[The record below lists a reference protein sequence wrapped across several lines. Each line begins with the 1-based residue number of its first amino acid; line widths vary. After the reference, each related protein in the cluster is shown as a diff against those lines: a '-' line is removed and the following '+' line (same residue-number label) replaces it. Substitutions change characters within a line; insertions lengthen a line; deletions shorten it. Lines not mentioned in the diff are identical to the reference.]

1 MIILFPQCKAGSA
14 RSDCADEKAGA
25 ENPPPSLQHCPS
37 SPTTQSLLPLP
48 SASLQMPVPLLRL
61 LDARLGPLWGS
72 DLHCMELAVHPH
84 PSLLFQRP
92 QPCSLGSSSF
102 HRPKFLWTFFKY
114 MINNHLELN
123 HIFQFDEDQFL
134 GPSASSLS
142 SFPKESWLEH
152 VTEAWGGCKWHSNL
166 CNWACNQLITDEKY
180 EKDEVGNNIA
190 WMFSMKD

>member
-1 MIILFPQCKAGSA
+1 MIILFPQCKAGCA
-14 RSDCADEKAGA
+14 RSDCADEKAGT
-25 ENPPPSLQHCPS
+25 ENPPPTLSILTHNTEPPPTGICLPS
-37 SPTTQSLLPLP
+37 DASPTPAGAARPAPRSVSQSLREDP
-48 SASLQMPVPLLRL
+48 A
-61 LDARLGPLWGS
+61 
-72 DLHCMELAVHPH
+72 EHPH
-84 PSLLFQRP
+84 PSLLFQRL
-92 QPCSLGSSSF
+92 QPCSLSSSSF

-114 MINNHLELN
+114 MTNNHLELN

-166 CNWACNQLITDEKY
+166 CNWACNQLIPDEKY